1 MAEWVAQE
9 AATRPMQTSVSQNPG
24 ATRDPDATWCV
35 DVAAR
40 IGGGDKE
47 AESQLIARMRPGLK
61 MLLTARCS
69 GDAEQAADLCQ
80 DTLVIVLQRLRSST
94 IEDPSRLCAFAAQT
108 ARQLEFDARRRTAS
122 HRTIVDSDA
131 VDAAVP
137 ESPNESVVDDDLLVK
152 LVRGVLSELGQDR
165 DREILRRFYL
175 QDEDKSD
182 ICRTLS
188 VAPAAFDLLIF
199 RARARVRSL
208 LESRGLKA
216 RDLYCFV
223 LPWRVRPWQS

>member
-1 MAEWVAQE
+1 
-9 AATRPMQTSVSQNPG
+9 MQTSASQDPG
-24 ATRDPDATWCV
+24 ASRDPDATWCV
-35 DVAAR
+35 EIAAR

-80 DTLVIVLQRLRSST
+80 DTFVIVLQRLRNRT
-94 IEDPSRLCAFAAQT
+94 IEDPAKLCAFAAQT
-108 ARQLEFDARRRTAS
+108 ARQLAFDARRRFAS
-122 HRTIVDSDA
+122 RRTIVDSAA
-131 VDAAVP
+131 VEAAVP
-137 ESPNESVVDDDLLVK
+137 ETVDDPGIDDAVLTR
-152 LVRGVLSELGQDR
+152 LVRGVLAELNQER
-165 DREILRRFYL
+165 DREVLRRFYL

-199 RARARVRSL
+199 RARARLRAL
-208 LESRGLKA
+208 LEARGLRG
-216 RDLYCFV
+216 RDFYCFV
-223 LPWRVRPWQS
+223 LPWRLRPWQN